1 METGIFYELEF
12 YLKCFIGSFLRF
24 KIWAFVK
31 SEHASK
37 QVTGESTDGC
47 VICPCCVI
55 ESFAFYADPVFCTF
69 QLCLQLFEVLIGFQ
83 VGISFGDSEQAAQCT
98 TYFALCLLIGLHFF
112 GSQVIGADL
121 HLSGFATGVYYGLKS
136 FFFV

>member
-1 METGIFYELEF
+1 MILGIIYLIVAEKLAEWIKWGTDCMNFTVWNKKNCKFIQSVPGNCFLRMETGIFYELEF
-12 YLKCFIGSFLRF
+12 YLRCFIGSFLRF

-55 ESFAFYADPVFCTF
+55 ESLRSTLIRFSVPSNCACNSLKFSLAFK
-69 QLCLQLFEVLIGFQ
+69 
-83 VGISFGDSEQAAQCT
+83 
-98 TYFALCLLIGLHFF
+98 
-112 GSQVIGADL
+112 
-121 HLSGFATGVYYGLKS
+121 SG
-136 FFFV
+136 